1 MKNILFLFLIIFLIV
16 SCRNDEIGS
25 EKSKFEITVSNVTN
39 SSVSINY
46 KIQNV
51 NTEKY
56 LICSSSE
63 NFDIQNYEV
72 KVPIQNNEGTL
83 TIDNLSANKKYYIK
97 GWYNSGYSNTISAT
111 TKEIIF
117 STVIDKNLGLN
128 PENGNFLYLSASE
141 IDPTKN
147 SVYLLTRQI
156 QQYPTEGKKIELH
169 KIDVNGT
176 KIWSKLIQDS
186 NSPWTYKLQ
195 ILSDNNIAVITGK
208 STQKATIITKV
219 NTLTGNFIWQKE
231 YPSIDLNGLQGD
243 HIHGFSYQNNIMKII
258 NGSGNIYDAEELF
271 VDNDGNILSHKT
283 IETNGTPY
291 WIINAKYLDN
301 GDIINVGKGD
311 KIPNDGLVTYEGMI
325 NRMSFNNGFSSNIW
339 TKYYGDYGGDD
350 SFDNFL
356 IKDNNIFIDGFYG
369 GNNGY
374 ADNQHWLL
382 KTDLTGNII
391 WENKLPVKQY
401 FIYNGLDFFSDNQ
414 NNFYSLMNE
423 MYAPTFPQYNIITL
437 TKFDENGNF
446 LWEWND
452 GVGYNTDTFIAN
464 KAFDLSNNEFLIV
477 GDRSTNQT
485 GLGNIRF
492 LKIKVE

>member
-1 MKNILFLFLIIFLIV
+1 
-16 SCRNDEIGS
+16 
-25 EKSKFEITVSNVTN
+25 
-39 SSVSINY
+39 
-46 KIQNV
+46 
-51 NTEKY
+51 
-56 LICSSSE
+56 
-63 NFDIQNYEV
+63 
-72 KVPIQNNEGTL
+72 
-83 TIDNLSANKKYYIK
+83 
-97 GWYNSGYSNTISAT
+97 
-111 TKEIIF
+111 
-117 STVIDKNLGLN
+117 
-128 PENGNFLYLSASE
+128 
-141 IDPTKN
+141 
-147 SVYLLTRQI
+147 
-156 QQYPTEGKKIELH
+156 
-169 KIDVNGT
+169 
-176 KIWSKLIQDS
+176 
-186 NSPWTYKLQ
+186 
-195 ILSDNNIAVITGK
+195 
-208 STQKATIITKV
+208 
-219 NTLTGNFIWQKE
+219 
-231 YPSIDLNGLQGD
+231 
-243 HIHGFSYQNNIMKII
+243 
-258 NGSGNIYDAEELF
+258 
-271 VDNDGNILSHKT
+271 
-283 IETNGTPY
+283 
-291 WIINAKYLDN
+291 
-301 GDIINVGKGD
+301 
-311 KIPNDGLVTYEGMI
+311 
-325 NRMSFNNGFSSNIW
+325 
-339 TKYYGDYGGDD
+339 YYGDYGGDD